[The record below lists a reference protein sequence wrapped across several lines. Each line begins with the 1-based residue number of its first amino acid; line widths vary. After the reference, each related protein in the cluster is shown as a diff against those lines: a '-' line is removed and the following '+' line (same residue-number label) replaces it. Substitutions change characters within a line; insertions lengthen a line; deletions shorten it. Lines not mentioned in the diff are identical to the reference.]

1 MGKSSRASSK
11 PEFLSL
17 AFADSYCCPSVQ
29 AANVCPGV
37 KHVLL
42 PRRSNA
48 SDLEIVCVMRQKIIG
63 KSLNSYPAQL
73 LKPSSLCVACILSS
87 AAMLSGCAQTYPAA
101 YPAPGGLPN
110 AGLAGQPG
118 AAQAAAGAGS
128 VFAQQQTH
136 PQLIELQKQVKQLD
150 ANNRDLTSQIAQA
163 QQQAQAFRERSE
175 LLARQ
180 LEDAT
185 QQNKQLL
192 ASSQKYADQAKA
204 MQASMTQMEESMR
217 LRGGARLTANNS
229 LNRTNISGLQI
240 SGAEIIPEGD
250 SLRIRMSSDQLFAP
264 GSSQLSPSASLT
276 LDQVAGALVRSYP
289 RQRVAV
295 EAHTDTTAV
304 PGGYQGLAQLASAQ
318 AQAVI
323 NYLARRGGV
332 PTQQLS
338 LSAHGPNR
346 PIADNQ
352 SPDGRSQNRRIEIVV
367 SPETY

>member
-1 MGKSSRASSK
+1 
-11 PEFLSL
+11 
-17 AFADSYCCPSVQ
+17 
-29 AANVCPGV
+29 
-37 KHVLL
+37 
-42 PRRSNA
+42 
-48 SDLEIVCVMRQKIIG
+48 MRQKTLG
-63 KSLNSYPAQL
+63 VSLKSHPTQLLNSPTLRVAFVA
-73 LKPSSLCVACILSS
+73 SLVAI
-87 AAMLSGCAQTYPAA
+87 LSGCAQTYPAA

-118 AAQAAAGAGS
+118 VPPATAGAGS

-136 PQLIELQKQVKQLD
+136 PQLVELQKQVKQLD
-150 ANNRDLTSQIAQA
+150 ANNRDLTSQIAQT
-163 QQQAQAFRERSE
+163 QQQAQAFKERSE

-229 LNRTNISGLQI
+229 LSRSNFSGLQI

-264 GSSQLSPSASLT
+264 GANQLSPSASLT

-295 EAHTDTTAV
+295 EAHTDTIAV
-304 PGGYQGLAQLASAQ
+304 PGGYQTLSQMASAQ

-323 NYLARRGGV
+323 DYLVRRGGV

-352 SPDGRSQNRRIEIVV
+352 SPTGRGRNRRIEIVV